1 MKKIK
6 KIALSTCQLVNL
18 SAFLLVYFSTSVNA
32 AFENRTFLA
41 RPAGMCGA
49 FVSIS
54 NDSNAPFYNPAGLN
68 LFSATSLSFAQTS
81 LYGESSLKQQNFGF
95 SLPTMKL
102 GSFALNMTSF
112 GSGFYKERETIFT
125 HSFPLTQGGYIG
137 YNLRFLS
144 LDIEKTSSASSFAFD
159 FGALGLVS
167 TKLAIGFVMKGL
179 NRPQIAGED
188 IYRELSYGISW
199 RPFRGMVSAFEW
211 VMPADRDENIFHSG
225 IEFTVTP
232 SFCARFGIQ
241 TYPIRTS
248 FGFGL
253 MLNFIDIDYA
263 FQTHESLSNQHLFSL
278 AFRWGEKRELAAPTK
293 YIKKKK
299 KKTRKTTSRISAPSG
314 ETVEKVNINI
324 ADVSELDSLPG
335 IGKVTAHRIVEY
347 RKAHGPFKSIEDL
360 LNVPRFRKRVLE
372 KIKDYI
378 YVGKVSEEEVPE
390 EEFPPEEEESQEKPA
405 KKKLSEEEIT
415 KLKKQ
420 YYYKGLKLYQAGNYE
435 EAIEFFEKILEL
447 DPTHPQSMRLIEKCK
462 KAIENR
468 K

>member
-1 MKKIK
+1 VRNWKKIFF
-6 KIALSTCQLVNL
+6 I
-18 SAFLLVYFSTSVNA
+18 YFSTFLLFYFSTFANA
-32 AFENRTFLA
+32 AFESRTFLA

-54 NDSNAPFYNPAGLN
+54 NDANAPFYNPAGLN
-68 LFSATSLSFAQTS
+68 LFSATSLSFSQVS
-81 LYGESSLKQQNFGF
+81 LYGESSLKYQDFGF
-95 SLPTMKL
+95 SLPTVKL

-112 GSGFYKERETIFT
+112 GSGFYRERQTVFT
-125 HSFPLTQGGYIG
+125 HSFLLTQGGYIG

-144 LDIEKTSSASSFAFD
+144 LDIENTSSASSFAFD

-211 VMPADRDENIFHSG
+211 VIPADRDENIFHSG

-232 SFCARFGIQ
+232 SFCMRFGIQ
-241 TYPIRTS
+241 TYPIQTS

-253 MLNFIDIDYA
+253 MLKFFDIDYA

-278 AFRWGEKRELAAPTK
+278 SFRWGEKRELAAPAK
-293 YIKKKK
+293 YRRKKK
-299 KKTRKTTSRISAPSG
+299 KKTRKVKSRISAPSG
-314 ETVEKVNINI
+314 EIVEKVNINT

-372 KIKDYI
+372 KIRDYI

-390 EEFPPEEEESQEKPA
+390 EEFPPEEEEEKPEKPA
-405 KKKLSEEEIT
+405 RKKLSEGEIT

-420 YYYKGLKLYQAGNYE
+420 YYYQGLKLYQAGNYE
-435 EAIEFFEKILEL
+435 EAIKFFEKILKL
-447 DPTHPQSMRLIEKCK
+447 DPTHPQSIRLIEKCK